1 MIPLFSANIQTLF
14 IYDCPEAV
22 AAHIFDIF
30 MMDGEQI
37 IFTLL
42 IKMIEISES
51 TILSITEDDD
61 DRDLLEYM
69 RAIMPLDCLRKY
81 PMTTLLD

>member
-1 MIPLFSANIQTLF
+1 M
-14 IYDCPEAV
+14 

-42 IKMIEISES
+42 IKMIEISEK
-51 TILSITEDDD
+51 TILSIRDDD
-61 DRDLLEYM
+61 DDDERDLLEYL
-69 RAIMPLDCLRKY
+69 RAIMPLDCLLKY